1 MKRWLV
7 ITLVALL
14 GLTVTATAAPPTPLL
29 WKADGQAGTV
39 YLLGS
44 FHLLKADD
52 YPLHPQVEMAY
63 AQAGHVVFE
72 IDPAEMTAPETV
84 AAIQKLARFDDGRT
98 LRQVISKDTADKL
111 QAFMGGSEAAMAGSD
126 AFKPWFMG
134 MNLAVGAMASIGL
147 NPQLGLDQHFMQRAA
162 KDGKAVSGLETA
174 LDQLGAMDKAP
185 LEEQEQMLAEAL
197 APAADMRERIFEM
210 HDIWRAGD
218 DARLE
223 ELVNSDM
230 AEKTPQ
236 MYELLNRDR
245 NLKWLPQ
252 VQVMLGE
259 KQTRLVIVGAMHLIG
274 EDGLVELL
282 RARGVKV
289 ERVDTQA
296 ATLER
301 LDEAA

>member
-7 ITLVALL
+7 IAFVALF
-14 GLTVTATAAPPTPLL
+14 GIASATAAPPTPLL
-29 WKADGQAGTV
+29 WKAEGTAGTV

-63 AQAGHVVFE
+63 AQATHVVFE
-72 IDPAEMTAPETV
+72 IDPAEMAAPQTM
-84 AAIQKLARFDDGRT
+84 AAIQKLAKFDDGRT
-98 LRQVISKDTADKL
+98 LRQAISKDTADKL

-126 AFKPWFMG
+126 PFKPWFMG
-134 MNLAVGAMASIGL
+134 MNLAVGAMTSIGL
-147 NPQLGLDQHFMQRAA
+147 NPQLGLDQHFMKRAA
-162 KDGKAVSGLETA
+162 KDGKPVSGLETA
-174 LDQLGAMDKAP
+174 MDQMGALDGAP
-185 LEEQEQMLAEAL
+185 LDEQEHMLAEAL
-197 APAADMRERIFEM
+197 QPAAEMRERILEM

-218 DARLE
+218 AARLE

-236 MYELLNRDR
+236 MYRLLNRDR

-252 VQVMLGE
+252 VQAMLGE
-259 KQTRLVIVGAMHLIG
+259 KQTRLVVVGAMHLIG

-282 RARGVKV
+282 RGRGVKV
-289 ERVDTQA
+289 ERVDTDVA
-296 ATLER
+296 RLEV